1 MENLQNRFNSI
12 EKLAAAANYVN
23 SMSDYKDGSATAT
36 IQQEMS
42 EAAAALDVG
51 LKRCLTDAQ
60 KEILKSKY
68 NAFLSGIVAY
78 YESYY
83 KNEASCPSALIS
95 GPANFPTRKKA
106 AQNSRRDSLM
116 QEYKRLQDLKDSLK
130 GSFNMSVSA
139 DDPQALE
146 ALKMKLEKLKQ
157 QHEKKIKIN
166 SYFRKNKSFLGCP
179 EIPADKMQELEEL
192 AQEKI
197 KSGRDFQPFASY
209 NLTNENAEIK
219 RLENRIQELTTKQA
233 TTLQQWNFNG
243 GRVEI
248 DKENNRIGVYFDE
261 RMNGQQL
268 EELEKSNNDLY
279 LPRLLWSPRFQR
291 WQCQFNEHNL
301 RRLQNSNTFKA
312 SDEESQKA
320 IEEDNA
326 ARKAAKEE
334 ATKEERA
341 AKEEREQKKAATFN
355 ERAHNLQ
362 EKQDNLIKKTGFAL
376 IPSMLAYVNNNLSEY
391 MKAGHGIKKYL
402 KLENPYLLTV
412 EISYI
417 SRWNHYSQQEEKRIL
432 LTVHEAEEKENAIVT
447 GSGYMT
453 FRICIKELNP
463 EEKRTLKAL
472 QDVAEEYNNKQG
484 DKRIFALYQAY
495 KAGKF
500 NNVIGDGFCD
510 DGKRIPEQK
519 ALEFLKNW
527 NEEQETKSDEVKQET
542 KAEEEQPQQQE
553 EIKQS
558 KAKAVFKSYD
568 TIESPEIAHQSHESG
583 QAVEDTTE
591 SNQEP
596 TTPLLTPFGEQLT
609 LF

>member
-1 MENLQNRFNSI
+1 MENLTNRFNSI

-36 IQQEMS
+36 IQAEMN
-42 EAAAALDVG
+42 EAAAALEIG

-68 NAFLSGIVAY
+68 NSFLSGIVAY

-83 KNEASCPSALIS
+83 KNEASCPSVLVS

-106 AQNSRRDSLM
+106 AQNSRRDSLI
-116 QEYKRLQDLKDSLK
+116 QEYKRLQALKDSLK
-130 GSFNMSVSA
+130 GSFNMSLSS

-157 QHEKKIKIN
+157 QHEKKIRIN
-166 SYFRKNKSFLGCP
+166 AYFRKNKTFKGCP
-179 EIPADKMQELEEL
+179 EIPADKMQELEEF

-268 EELEKSNNDLY
+268 EELERSNKDNY

-341 AKEEREQKKAATFN
+341 AKEEKEQKSAAAFA
-355 ERAHNLQ
+355 ERAHSLQ

-376 IPSMLAYVNNNLSEY
+376 IPSMLAYTHNNLSEY

-402 KLENPYLLTV
+402 KLEKPYLLTV
-412 EISYI
+412 EISFI
-417 SRWNHYSQQEEKRIL
+417 SRWNHYSQQEEKKIL
-432 LTVHEAEEKENAIVT
+432 LTVHEAEEKENCITT

-453 FRICIKELNP
+453 FRILIKELNP

-472 QDVAEEYNNKQG
+472 QDVAEEYNAKQG
-484 DKRIFALYQAY
+484 DKCILALYQAY

-500 NNVIGDGFCD
+500 ANVIGDGFCD

-527 NEEQETKSDEVKQET
+527 NEEQEQEEIQQEA

-553 EIKQS
+553 ENKQS
-558 KAKAVFKSYD
+558 NAKAVFKSYD
-568 TIESPEIAHQSHESG
+568 TIESPEIAHQSRESG

-591 SNQEP
+591 SNQTPE
-596 TTPLLTPFGEQLT
+596 TPLLTPFGEQLT